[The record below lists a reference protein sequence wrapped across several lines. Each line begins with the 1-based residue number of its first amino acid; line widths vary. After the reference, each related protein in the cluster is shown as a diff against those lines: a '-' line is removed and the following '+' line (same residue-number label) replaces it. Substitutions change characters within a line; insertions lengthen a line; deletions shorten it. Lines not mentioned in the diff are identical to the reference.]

1 MKFCNKVSSSIY
13 LLNKLFL
20 VTLLFLS
27 NSAFAE
33 IKIAFI
39 DGLSGPMANAGEASL
54 AQFRFAADK
63 YINENGGVLG
73 ERIQFI
79 PFDNK
84 GNPQDTVVALKN
96 ATDQGIRFIVQGNG
110 SGAAAALIDAI
121 NKWNE
126 RNPDKSVLYLNYGS
140 VDPTL
145 TNEKCSFWHF
155 RFDANSAMRLEAMT
169 NFIQRDKGVKK
180 IYIIG
185 QNYAHGQQVS
195 QITKEMLKNK
205 RNDIEIV
212 GDDLHPIGAV
222 KDFSPYVTKIR
233 ESKADTVIT
242 GNWGN
247 DLALLIKAAKDSGLK
262 VKFFTFYAGSIGAP
276 TAIGESG
283 SGLVYEVTDW
293 HRNLYSNN
301 PSNEYE
307 KFASSFNAN
316 HSQNEIF
323 SMRMVTLIQMLKQ
336 AFIKANST
344 DPKLVAL
351 ALEGMTFKAHNGTVL
366 MRKDDHQLLQPLHIA
381 SFEPV
386 DNKSVIV
393 PAESTQFGFKNLA
406 TLSVNQTKLPTTCRM
421 IRPN

>member
-1 MKFCNKVSSSIY
+1 MNSLVNINIYIRILKLSLISTLITFTTLAFPQIKV
-13 LLNKLFL
+13 
-20 VTLLFLS
+20 
-27 NSAFAE
+27 
-33 IKIAFI
+33 AFI

-63 YINENGGVLG
+63 YVNDKGGVLG
-73 ERIQFI
+73 QKIQFI
-79 PFDNK
+79 PIDNK
-84 GNPQDTVVALKN
+84 GSPQETVVALKQ
-96 ATDQGIRFIVQGNG
+96 ATDQGIRYIVQGNG
-110 SGAAAALIDAI
+110 SGAAAALIDGI

-169 NFIQRDKGVKK
+169 NFIKSDQSIKK

-195 QITKEMLKNK
+195 EISKDLIKNK
-205 RNDIEIV
+205 RPDIQIV
-212 GDDLHPIGAV
+212 GDDLHPIGSV
-222 KDFSPYVTKIR
+222 KDFSPYITKIR
-233 ESKADTVIT
+233 DSKADSVIT

-247 DLALLIKAAKDSGLK
+247 DLALLIKAAKESGLK

-283 SGLVYEVTDW
+283 SGLVFEVTDW
-293 HRNLYSNN
+293 HRNLYSNRAN
-301 PSNEYE
+301 NEYE
-307 KFASSFNAN
+307 KFASEFNAQ

-323 SMRMVTLIQMLKQ
+323 SMRMVTLIQMLER
-336 AFIKANST
+336 AIIKANST
-344 DPKLVAL
+344 DPKMVAL
-351 ALEGMTFKAHNGTVL
+351 ALENMTFKAHNGLVL
-366 MRKDDHQLLQPLHIA
+366 MRKEDHQLLQPLHIA

-386 DNKSVIV
+386 DKKTVIIA
-393 PAESTQFGFKNLA
+393 AENTKFGFKNLA
-406 TLSVNQTKLPTTCRM
+406 TIDTKKTTLPTNCQM
-421 IRPN
+421 VRP